1 MTETQRIQHDSKE
14 RVAYD
19 LMRAIS
25 GAEPASDDKST
36 RDYWITLYN
45 QCYRACSGASARNI
59 LESA

>member
-36 RDYWITLYN
+36 RVTDPLLHAQW
-45 QCYRACSGASARNI
+45 
-59 LESA
+59 